1 MERSGRA
8 RQARRLAVRGI
19 IGALIVIAGLSGSI
33 IGVAAGES
41 LINNGQDRPPD
52 VTSQEAPTTTAVKKA
67 DKPQARQEEAQSQ
80 EDNDDDTRRPC
91 PGAVAGRCRAVSDP
105 DSSSHRGWW
114 VVTLIENKG
123 SQSLAVPRHG

>member
-33 IGVAAGES
+33 IGVAAGET

-67 DKPQARQEEAQSQ
+67 DKSQ
-80 EDNDDDTRRPC
+80 GAKKKRNPKKTTTTTRRRPC
-91 PGAVAGRCRAVSDP
+91 PGAGAGR
-105 DSSSHRGWW
+105 
-114 VVTLIENKG
+114 
-123 SQSLAVPRHG
+123 